1 MRAKILL
8 TLTIILMFS
17 LATAFGVGFIKYLV
31 RPGDRLFNII
41 RDYNLRI
48 STVLDLN
55 CISDPR
61 QLEPG
66 EFIYLPTGDGFFYEV
81 QYGDSIDY
89 IARLFFALA
98 EHIMV
103 ANNLSCNSYIYPGQ
117 SLFIPLDSINVCG
130 NANPG
135 TQFTWPV
142 YGKISSEFGWRKD
155 PFTGASTFHSGM
167 DIAVQKDAPVFAAK
181 DGTVIEAQENGG
193 YGLNIIIQHYDGTKT
208 RYAHLNRISVY
219 VGQRVL
225 RGELIGRVGETGRA
239 TGPHLHFEIV
249 DPNDQCRDPRSY
261 LTGANYMYVRRE
273 IETLGVGGR

>member
-1 MRAKILL
+1 MKVKILL
-8 TLTIILMFS
+8 TLGILFFIVS
-17 LATAFGVGFIKYLV
+17 AFGVGSIRYLV

-55 CISDPR
+55 SIDDPR
-61 QLEPG
+61 NLEPG

-89 IARLFFALA
+89 IAKLFFALA
-98 EHIMV
+98 EHLIA
-103 ANNLSCNSYIYPGQ
+103 ANNLSCNSVIYPGQ
-117 SLFIPLDSINVCG
+117 RLFIPLESISVCS

-155 PFTGASTFHSGM
+155 PFTGVSTFHSGM
-167 DIAVQKDAPVFAAK
+167 DIAVQRDAPVFAAK
-181 DGTVIEAQENGG
+181 EGTIIEAQENGG
-193 YGLNIIIQHYDGTKT
+193 YGLNIIVQHYDGAKT
-208 RYAHLNRISVY
+208 RYAHLNHISVY

-225 RGELIGRVGETGRA
+225 RGELIGRVGETGRS
-239 TGPHLHFEIV
+239 TGPHLHFEII
-249 DPNDQCRDPRSY
+249 DSRDQCRDPRGY
-261 LTGANYMYVRRE
+261 LTGSNYMYVRRE
-273 IETLGVGGR
+273 TDSLGVGGR